1 MSTYIN
7 GIGIISVQETF
18 DVTDF
23 LSKPKSHSGNCLT
36 IVEPDYATWIDAKL
50 LRRMSRIIRMGVAT
64 STLALREADVK
75 IPDAIVTGTSFG
87 CLEDTGSFLT
97 KLIQQKEEALNPTP
111 FIQSTHNTIGS
122 QIALLLQCF
131 GYNQTYSQRGF
142 SFEHALLDAL
152 LLTAE
157 NKTVLAGSA
166 DELTNISF
174 AIQQRF
180 DLFKSTLAGEGA
192 AYFLLSPLPSSN
204 SYAQL
209 TDVMTLFKPEGDEI
223 NQKLAI
229 LFQQHEWQPSSI
241 DVLLIGQNGN
251 PTQDLP
257 YTEFTKQFPKAI
269 ISRYKHLCG
278 EYATSTS
285 FALWLAAKMLKEQL
299 IPSIVTEAKHTDNIS
314 RILIY
319 NNYQRHYHSF
329 ILMEAC

>member
-1 MSTYIN
+1 MSAYIN
-7 GIGIISVQETF
+7 GMGIISPQETF
-18 DVTDF
+18 AVADF
-23 LSKPKSHSGNCLT
+23 LTKPKTYSGDRLT
-36 IVEPDYATWIDAKL
+36 AIEPDYTTWIDAKL
-50 LRRMSRIIRMGVAT
+50 LRRMSRIIRMGIAT

-131 GYNQTYSQRGF
+131 GHNQTYSQRGF

-152 LLTAE
+152 LLNAEKKTA
-157 NKTVLAGSA
+157 LAGSA
-166 DELTNISF
+166 DELTHTSF

-180 DLFKSTLAGEGA
+180 ELFKNALAGEGA
-192 AYFLLSPLPSSN
+192 AYFLLSPHLTTH

-209 TDVMTLFKPEGDEI
+209 TEVITLFKPVGDEI
-223 NQKLAI
+223 NQKLTS

-241 DVLLIGQNGN
+241 DILLIGKNGD
-251 PTQDLP
+251 PIQDLP
-257 YTEFTKQFPKAI
+257 YTEFLKGFPDAI
-269 ISRYKHLCG
+269 ICRYKHLCG

-285 FALWLAAKMLKEQL
+285 FALWLAAKMLKEQS
-299 IPSIVTEAKHTDNIS
+299 IPAVVTETKHTNNFK

-329 ILMEAC
+329 ILVEAC